1 MMRSSMPDDDS
12 DEDLT
17 FVPGKLVFT
26 RRHPKAVAA
35 LKPGEQA
42 PADVCCRDGYHAV
55 VLWWRLRPK
64 LSGQGIVLAMRMDI
78 SHI

>member
-1 MMRSSMPDDDS
+1 MCSSMPDDDS

-35 LKPGEQA
+35 LKPGEKA
-42 PADVCCRDGYHAV
+42 PAEVGCRNGYHGSYGGAKDQSCPGV
-55 VLWWRLRPK
+55 
-64 LSGQGIVLAMRMDI
+64 VLAMRTDI